1 MPLETGTQSV
11 IETPFDA
18 ADGAN
23 VQGGPSTAV
32 VLRFREAQS
41 SLRMTGLV

>member
-18 ADGAN
+18 ADGK
-23 VQGGPSTAV
+23 G
-32 VLRFREAQS
+32 VLR
-41 SLRMTGLV
+41 LRLCFAFAKRNPRSG